1 MCGLASNVCVASPLI
16 AASLCKQLNR
26 PGTAVRRHASY
37 ADEAVKQV
45 YKSTNWKEV
54 ESGECEKADGLFKHL
69 PLVR

>member
-1 MCGLASNVCVASPLI
+1 MCVASSLI

-45 YKSTNWKEV
+45 YKSTNWKTA
-54 ESGECEKADGLFKHL
+54 EKWKVVS
-69 PLVR
+69 VRRLMGFSNIYP